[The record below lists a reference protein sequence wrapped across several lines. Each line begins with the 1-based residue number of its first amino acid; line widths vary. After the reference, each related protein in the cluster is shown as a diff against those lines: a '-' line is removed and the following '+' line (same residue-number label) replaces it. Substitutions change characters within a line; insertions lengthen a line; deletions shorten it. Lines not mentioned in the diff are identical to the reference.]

1 MVWTA
6 AWEKFFIATPIFTW
20 LYVCIWS
27 GKVNGVQNKLGF
39 YLKTLLGCMVAI
51 FGLSY
56 LYFNVIYESPIG
68 DSFVEWT
75 AMKTWVMVIAGIIT
89 VKTVS
94 AAYYCSIKWYF
105 MLPVNMFLLLMGC
118 VPVLNFVFPGNNPL
132 GVVIFNRMGFPTE
145 YGWIFLTIS
154 LLIDVFVLF
163 HVIYTC
169 KKPFELNKHLHATCA
184 VLAALMMLYGFFAV
198 KSITEF
204 ELTDIYKEMSLIRRS
219 E

>member
-1 MVWTA
+1 
-6 AWEKFFIATPIFTW
+6 
-20 LYVCIWS
+20 
-27 GKVNGVQNKLGF
+27 
-39 YLKTLLGCMVAI
+39 MVAI

-56 LYFNVIYESPIG
+56 LYFNVIYQSPIG

-132 GVVIFNRMGFPTE
+132 GVVIFNRVGFPTE

-169 KKPFELNKHLHATCA
+169 KKPFELNKHLHVTCA
-184 VLAALMMLYGFFAV
+184 VLAVLMMLYGFFAV
-198 KSITEF
+198 KSITEI
-204 ELTDIYKEMSLIRRS
+204 ELNDIYKEMPLIRRS